1 MSKWYAVVF
10 ALVGTLGCSVGTPSG
25 DGDAGPVGDAG
36 LAYEPMPA
44 LADLVDGWT
53 EINPGGETSCSRGQ
67 PWGFFVRP
75 GTVNK
80 VVVEFQ
86 GGGACWNKG
95 TCSFADAI
103 FKDNIDDIRQAV
115 VDGNSSGLTDH
126 SNEANPVKDW
136 THVYIPYCTGDIHWG
151 HNRKVYGEGEPD
163 SVEVQHRGAINGM
176 AALRWMTDNLTQP
189 ETVLA
194 TGCSAGSYGSIGWT
208 PHLAHTYPEARV
220 VQFGDCGAGIIT
232 DTFLR
237 DSFPAWNADWFMP
250 EWIDTLDPDKVDIG
264 ELTLAD
270 LYKRIGAF
278 YPNVMLAQFN
288 TVLDSNQTF
297 YFDAMGG
304 DGGAE
309 AWSAKMRASIHEI
322 AESTPNFRYFIGDGE
337 RHCIVPSNRFFTLET
352 EGQSLV
358 DWVSRLLAGEAVE
371 NVACSG
377 CEPQPVA
384 P

>member
-1 MSKWYAVVF
+1 MTRLIAVGF
-10 ALVGTLGCSVGTPSG
+10 CAGAFLACSPGWSSGPADGGPSL
-25 DGDAGPVGDAG
+25 DAG
-36 LAYEPMPA
+36 LPYEPMPII
-44 LADLVDGWT
+44 ADLPNGWT
-53 EINPGGETSCSRGQ
+53 EINPGGETTCSRGQ

-80 VVVEFQ
+80 VILEFQ

-115 VDGNSSGLTDH
+115 VAGHSAGLTDH
-126 SNEANPVKDW
+126 ENEANPVRDW

-151 HNRKVYGEGEPD
+151 HNRIVYGDGEPGA
-163 SVEVQHRGAINGM
+163 VELHHRGAINGM
-176 AALRWMTDNLTQP
+176 AALRWLTDNVVQP

-208 PHLAHTYPEARV
+208 PHLAKAYPEARI

-237 DSFPAWNADWFMP
+237 DSFPSWQADWFMP
-250 EWIDTLDPDKVDIG
+250 AWIDSLDPEQVDIG
-264 ELTLAD
+264 SLNLAD
-270 LYKRIGAF
+270 LYRRIGAF
-278 YPNVMLAQFN
+278 YPNVLLAQFN
-288 TVLDSNQTF
+288 TVLDENQAF

-304 DGGAE
+304 TGGAE
-309 AWSAKMRASIHEI
+309 AWSDKMRASIYDI
-322 AESTPNFRYFIGDGE
+322 SQNTPSFKYFIADGE
-337 RHCIVPSNRFFTLET
+337 RHCIVPRNQFYSVET
-352 EGQSLV
+352 RGVLLL
-358 DWVSRLLAGEAVE
+358 DWLSALLAGEAVD
-371 NVACSG
+371 NVACEG
-377 CEPQPVA
+377 CEPQPLE